1 MKNFLLALASAL
13 IVATPA
19 LAIVGGP
26 WDGNVA
32 GNPTPVNPSSA
43 NGTYQG
49 TIKGTNIAGIMMFGT
64 GATSGANNTTTFNET
79 YNSTTSSWSGS
90 YTNASPATGLGSSDS
105 EGRCLI
111 FVNGYSVY
119 GQMTAVVDMV
129 GRQIAGV
136 LEGSVTKQTET
147 FSMRTV
153 DSYTAAVPAVII
165 GGTVATP
172 AQPSNTQY
180 KTDQYTF
187 NDVMNVNG
195 TFSAKLAAEMAMPT
209 FSGKGV
215 IQVTQPTAQ
224 GYTVSTNNNNVGG
237 MDNVFILTTQVDM
250 ADPVFYSVKI
260 SGVKTSTQAPTFG
273 SAVTVSYPSVVKQ

>member
-19 LAIVGGP
+19 FAIVGGP
-26 WDGNVA
+26 WDGNIP

-119 GQMTAVVDMV
+119 GQMTAVIDMV

-136 LEGSVTKQTET
+136 LEGSKQKQTET
-147 FSMRTV
+147 FSLKV
-153 DSYTAAVPAVII
+153 VSSYTSSTAPVIISGTLAAPAVAAKY
-165 GGTVATP
+165 TYQTT
-172 AQPSNTQY
+172 N
-180 KTDQYTF
+180 YTF

-195 TFSAKLAAEMAMPT
+195 NFSAKLSKQISMPT
-209 FSGKGV
+209 FSGKGTIEV
-215 IQVTQPTAQ
+215 QQPTAK
-224 GYTVSTNNNNVGG
+224 GYNVVPVGDPMDAFFQTNV
-237 MDNVFILTTQVDM
+237 TVDM
-250 ADPVFYSVKI
+250 AEPVDYSVKI

-273 SAVTVSYPSVVKQ
+273 SAVTVSYPSVVNQ